1 MIKQIK
7 IILLFLFCCIN
18 VNANDTT
25 NPSFYYKTAKDGL
38 KEALIYYNIQH
49 PEIVYA
55 QAIIETGNFTSK
67 GCKNKNNL
75 FGLMQN
81 GRLMTFKHWTE
92 SVIFYK
98 NRIQKRYNGGDY
110 YLFLKKIRYASHP
123 QYTQI
128 LKNIVRKN
136 KF

>member
-1 MIKQIK
+1 
-7 IILLFLFCCIN
+7 
-18 VNANDTT
+18 
-25 NPSFYYKTAKDGL
+25 
-38 KEALIYYNIQH
+38 
-49 PEIVYA
+49 
-55 QAIIETGNFTSK
+55 
-67 GCKNKNNL
+67 
-75 FGLMQN
+75 MQN